1 MVRSCQRLK
10 FQLCMTEALAD
21 DVSKKNHKVHIPNV
35 KIHTRKII
43 ICVREKEKL
52 SSRTI
57 LLCFIYFVSL
67 HMLIAEPKRK
77 TLILGIHGSV
87 AQQLI
92 NEPFQPNLASKQTI
106 CYKQAHLF

>member
-1 MVRSCQRLK
+1 MMFQR
-10 FQLCMTEALAD
+10 
-21 DVSKKNHKVHIPNV
+21 KKHKVHIPNV

-43 ICVREKEKL
+43 ICVRGKEKL
-52 SSRTI
+52 PSRTI

-67 HMLIAEPKRK
+67 YKLIAEPKRK
-77 TLILGIHGSV
+77 TLILGIHASV

-106 CYKQAHLF
+106 CYKQAHLFWHEWTQTSHLPGH

>member
-1 MVRSCQRLK
+1 
-10 FQLCMTEALAD
+10 MTEALAD
-21 DVSKKNHKVHIPNV
+21 DVSKKKHKVHIPNV

-52 SSRTI
+52 SSRTV

-67 HMLIAEPKRK
+67 YMLAEPKRK

>member
-1 MVRSCQRLK
+1 
-10 FQLCMTEALAD
+10 MTEALAD

-52 SSRTI
+52 SSRTV
-57 LLCFIYFVSL
+57 LLCFIYFVSFY
-67 HMLIAEPKRK
+67 MLAEPKRK

-92 NEPFQPNLASKQTI
+92 NEPFQPNLESKQTI